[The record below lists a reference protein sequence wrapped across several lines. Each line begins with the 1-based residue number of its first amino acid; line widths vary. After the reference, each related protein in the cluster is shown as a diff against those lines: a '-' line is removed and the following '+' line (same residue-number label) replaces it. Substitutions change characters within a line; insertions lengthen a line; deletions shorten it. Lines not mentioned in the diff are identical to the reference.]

1 MASSELASGGRT
13 GFGLAAT
20 VARRTGVH
28 YAWMIVGLTFAVL
41 LVAAGLRTLA
51 TILIVPLEGEFGWDR
66 ASLSLA
72 IAISWVTGGLSSPFS
87 GKLVDRFGP
96 RGVMIGGLLLTLV
109 GTGAMLTMQSLL
121 ELNLWWGLFVA
132 FGSGSLAVVMAA
144 AVANRWFVGRRGLV
158 TGILG
163 AGTSAGQF
171 IFVPLLMSLTVAF
184 GWRAAVG
191 AGALILL
198 VLLPFVLL
206 VMRNGPTD
214 VGAQPYG
221 AEDAPAGTSTV
232 AGPLT
237 SLSEAVRTW
246 DFWLLAGSF
255 FVCGFTSNGLIG
267 THLIPHALEHGFTE
281 TAAASA
287 MALIGAMNIVGTTIS
302 GFLTDRYNPRRLL
315 AGYYAFRAASL
326 VMLPAVTEGYGLT
339 VFAILFGLD
348 YIATVTP
355 TAVLTADRFGRRS
368 VGFLLGWIFF
378 AHQIGAGLASYFG
391 GVSRVAFGDYTV
403 AFLAAGLL
411 GFVAAGLSLRI
422 NTGPRPVPEAVPA

>member
-1 MASSELASGGRT
+1 MASEQRT

-20 VARRTGVH
+20 LARRSGVH
-28 YAWMIVGLTFAVL
+28 YAWFIVGLTFVVL
-41 LVAAGLRTLA
+41 LVAAGPRTLA
-51 TILIVPLEGEFGWDR
+51 GILIVPLEGEFGWDR

-72 IAISWVTGGLSSPFS
+72 VAISWVTGGLASPFS
-87 GKLVDRFGP
+87 GKLVDRFGA
-96 RGVMIGGLLLTLV
+96 RGVMIGGLLLTLI
-109 GTGAMLTMQSLL
+109 GTAAMLTMHSLL
-121 ELNLWWGLFVA
+121 ELNLWWGIFVA

-144 AVANRWFVGRRGLV
+144 AVANRWFIGRRGLV

-171 IFVPLLMSLTVAF
+171 IFVPLMMGLTVAF

-191 AGALILL
+191 AGALVLL
-198 VLLPFVLL
+198 ILLPFVLL
-206 VMRNGPTD
+206 VMRNGPAE
-214 VGAQPYG
+214 VGSEPYG
-221 AEDAPAGTSTV
+221 AEDIPAGSTPA

-237 SLSEAVRTW
+237 PLSEALRTR

-255 FVCGFTSNGLIG
+255 FVCGFTSNGLVG

-281 TAAASA
+281 ATAAGA

-302 GFLTDRYNPRRLL
+302 GYLTDRFNPRRLL

-326 VMLPAVTEGYGLT
+326 VLLPAVTDVYGLT
-339 VFAILFGLD
+339 MFAILFGLD
-348 YIATVTP
+348 YIATVPP
-355 TAVLTADRFGRRS
+355 TSVLTADRFGRRS

-391 GVSRVAFGDYTV
+391 GVARVAFGDYTM
-403 AFLAAGLL
+403 AFLAAGVL

-422 NTGPRPVPEAVPA
+422 NTGPRPTSEPVPA

>member
-1 MASSELASGGRT
+1 MASVRQAGYGVAAT
-13 GFGLAAT
+13 LAA
-20 VARRTGVH
+20 RSGVH

-41 LVAAGLRTLA
+41 VVAAGLRTLA
-51 TILIVPLEGEFGWDR
+51 TVLIVPLEGEFGWDR
-66 ASLSLA
+66 ASLSFA
-72 IAISWVTGGLSSPFS
+72 VAISWVMGGLASPFS

-96 RGVMIGGLLLTLV
+96 RGVMIGGLLLTTV
-109 GTGAMLTMQSLL
+109 GVAAMLFMRTLL
-121 ELNLWWGLFVA
+121 ELNLWWGIFVA

-171 IFVPLLMSLTVAF
+171 LFIPLMMGLTVTF
-184 GWRAAVG
+184 GWRWAVG
-191 AGALILL
+191 AGVVALLL
-198 VLLPFVLL
+198 LLPFVFLI
-206 VMRNGPTD
+206 MRNGPAD
-214 VGAQPYG
+214 VGVEPYG
-221 AEDAPAGTSTV
+221 SDGSAAAMAAAS

-237 SLSEAVRTW
+237 SLSAAIRTG

-281 TAAASA
+281 NVAASA

-302 GFLTDRYNPRRLL
+302 GYLTDRYNPRRLL
-315 AGYYAFRAASL
+315 AAYYAFRAASL
-326 VMLPAVTEGYGLT
+326 VMLPAVTDGFGLMA
-339 VFAILFGLD
+339 FAVLFGLD
-348 YIATVTP
+348 YIATVPP

-368 VGFLLGWIFF
+368 VGLLLGWIFF

-391 GVSRVAFGDYTV
+391 GVARVTFGDYTL

-422 NTGPRPVPEAVPA
+422 NTGTGRLPAPMPA

>member
-1 MASSELASGGRT
+1 MASEHLTGDRRT
-13 GFGLAAT
+13 GFGLAAAL
-20 VARRTGVH
+20 ARRSGVH
-28 YAWMIVGLTFAVL
+28 YAWMVVGLTFAVL

-51 TILIVPLEGEFGWDR
+51 SILIVPLEGEFGWDR

-72 IAISWVTGGLSSPFS
+72 VAISWVAGGLSSPFS

-96 RGVMIGGLLLTLV
+96 RGVMIGGLVLTLI
-109 GTGAMLTMQSLL
+109 GTGAMLTMSTLL
-121 ELNLWWGLFVA
+121 ELNLWWGIFVA

-144 AVANRWFVGRRGLV
+144 AIANRWFVGRRGLV

-171 IFVPLLMSLTVAF
+171 IFVPLLMGLTVAF

-198 VLLPFVLL
+198 ILLPFVLL
-206 VMRNGPTD
+206 VMRNGPAD
-214 VGAQPYG
+214 VGTEPYG
-221 AEDAPAGTSTV
+221 AQDAPAGSMTAT
-232 AGPLT
+232 GPLT
-237 SLSEAVRTW
+237 PLSEAVRTA

-281 TAAASA
+281 TTAASA

-302 GFLTDRYNPRRLL
+302 GYLTDRYNPRRLL

-326 VMLPAVTEGYGLT
+326 VLLPAVTDIYGLT

-348 YIATVTP
+348 YIATVPP

-391 GVSRVAFGDYTV
+391 GVARVAFGDYTV

-422 NTGPRPVPEAVPA
+422 HPRVRPDTELVAA